1 MKIAAEANM
10 MITEME
16 DILKASINNRLIN
29 ATNITGVSKDLQ
41 HLIQSDMENWV
52 FQIQQML
59 ADELDVYKERMLDV
73 VCTWG
78 WKSMELAQTCTGCR
92 NSCNELGDADL
103 SERPWPQ
110 LMCCASYKPHGYNF
124 REWSCMEL

>member
-41 HLIQSDMENWV
+41 HLIQSDMEN
-52 FQIQQML
+52 
-59 ADELDVYKERMLDV
+59 
-73 VCTWG
+73 
-78 WKSMELAQTCTGCR
+78 
-92 NSCNELGDADL
+92 
-103 SERPWPQ
+103 
-110 LMCCASYKPHGYNF
+110 
-124 REWSCMEL
+124 